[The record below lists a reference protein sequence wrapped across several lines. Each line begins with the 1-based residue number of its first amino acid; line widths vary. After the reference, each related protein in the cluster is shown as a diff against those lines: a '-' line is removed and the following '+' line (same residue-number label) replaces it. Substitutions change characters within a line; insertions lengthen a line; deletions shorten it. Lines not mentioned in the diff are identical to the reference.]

1 MEHMKYQV
9 MPDLTPIEYEALK
22 ADIEERGV
30 LVPVEVDECG
40 AILDGHHRVKAW
52 AELRGEG
59 VNLPDYPR
67 MVRKG
72 LTEEQKRNH
81 ARSLNVL
88 RRHLSREQ
96 REEVMRAMRADGM
109 TYQEIADK
117 VGVSVYTAHSAARD
131 VELLENKKLIG
142 ADGKARPA
150 SYERRAEVPSY
161 SAGLFVP
168 GDAVDLDRNA
178 AERVAKQAQQERNG
192 VRRQERIDRIVT
204 ISQGNSELGDEL
216 DGQYPVIYADPPW
229 RYEHVKTDNRRIE
242 NHYPTMD
249 LDEICALPVSDIATP
264 DSVLFLWTTSPKLA
278 ESMRVIEAWGY
289 TYRTCMV
296 WDKDRIGMG
305 YYARQQHELLLI
317 ATRGSVPVP
326 EPENRPPSVIRIR
339 RDDEHSSK
347 PTEFYTMIERMYPEL
362 RKLEL
367 FARNRRNGWAAW
379 GNQA

>member
-1 MEHMKYQV
+1 MKYQV
-9 MPDLTPIEYEALK
+9 MPDLKPIEYEALK

-30 LVPVEVDECG
+30 LVPVEVDETG

-52 AELRGEG
+52 TQLRGEG

-67 MVRKG
+67 MVRRG

-88 RRHLSREQ
+88 RRHLSKEQ
-96 REEVMRAMRADGM
+96 QGEVMRAMRADGM

-117 VGVSVYTAHSAARD
+117 VGVSVGKAHAATSD
-131 VELLENKKLIG
+131 VVIFKIENERG
-142 ADGKARPA
+142 QARPA
-150 SYERRAEVPSY
+150 NYAPRVFESAAPS
-161 SAGLFVP
+161 LFVP
-168 GDAVDLDRNA
+168 GGAVTLDRA
-178 AERVAKQAQQERNG
+178 ASEIVAKQAQQERTAE
-192 VRRQERIDRIVT
+192 RRQERIERIVE
-204 ISQGNSELGDEL
+204 ISQGNSDLDEL
-216 DGQYPVIYADPPW
+216 DGQYPIIYADPPW
-229 RYEHVKTDNRRIE
+229 RYEHVKTENRAIE

-278 ESMRVIEAWGY
+278 ESMQVIDAWGY

-326 EPENRPPSVIRIR
+326 EPENRPPSVVRIR

-347 PTEFYTMIERMYPEL
+347 PVEFYAMIERMYPEL

-367 FARNRRNGWAAW
+367 FARCRREGWAAW

>member
-1 MEHMKYQV
+1 MKYQV

-30 LVPVEVDECG
+30 LVPVEVDETG
-40 AILDGHHRVKAW
+40 AILDGHHRVRAW
-52 AELRGEG
+52 QELRSEG
-59 VNLPDYPR
+59 VNLADYPR
-67 MVRKG
+67 MVRRG

-96 REEVMRAMRADGM
+96 RDDVMRAMRADGA
-109 TYQEIADK
+109 TYQEIARA
-117 VGVSVYTAHSAARD
+117 VGVTHPTAMAATKDVIVNSYIENARGQVRPSSYTPRPVGVDTPSLFIPGGAVTLDRSAA
-131 VELLENKKLIG
+131 EL
-142 ADGKARPA
+142 
-150 SYERRAEVPSY
+150 
-161 SAGLFVP
+161 
-168 GDAVDLDRNA
+168 
-178 AERVAKQAQQERNG
+178 VAKQAQQERTAE
-192 VRRQERIDRIVT
+192 RRQERIERIVE
-204 ISQGNSELGDEL
+204 ISQGNSELDEL
-216 DGQYPVIYADPPW
+216 DGQYPIIYADPPW
-229 RYEHVKTDNRRIE
+229 RYEHVKTENRAIE

-278 ESMRVIEAWGY
+278 ESMQVIDAWGY

-347 PTEFYTMIERMYPEL
+347 PAEFYAMIERMYPEL
-362 RKLEL
+362 RKLEM
-367 FARNRRNGWAAW
+367 FARTRRDGWAAW

>member
-1 MEHMKYQV
+1 

-30 LVPVEVDECG
+30 LVPVEVDESG

-52 AELRGEG
+52 QQLRSEG

-67 MVRKG
+67 MVRRG

-96 REEVMRAMRADGM
+96 RDEVMRAMRADGA
-109 TYQEIADK
+109 TYQEIAK
-117 VGVSVYTAHSAARD
+117 AVGVTHPTAMAATKDVIVNSYIENSRGQIRPTSYIPRTFDSA
-131 VELLENKKLIG
+131 
-142 ADGKARPA
+142 P
-150 SYERRAEVPSY
+150 PS
-161 SAGLFVP
+161 LFVP
-168 GDAVDLDRNA
+168 GGAVTLDRTA
-178 AERVAKQAQQERNG
+178 AEVVAKQAQQERTAE
-192 VRRQERIDRIVT
+192 RRQERIERINE

-216 DGQYPVIYADPPW
+216 DGQYTIIYADPPW
-229 RYEHVKTDNRRIE
+229 RYEHVKTENRAIE

-278 ESMRVIEAWGY
+278 ESMQVIDAWGY

-326 EPENRPPSVIRIR
+326 EPENRPPSVIRLR
-339 RDDEHSSK
+339 RDDGHSAK
-347 PTEFYTMIERMYPEL
+347 PAEFYAMIERMYPEL
-362 RKLEL
+362 RKLEM
-367 FARNRRNGWAAW
+367 FARTRRDGWAAW